1 MELFFK
7 QCRMTFV
14 ENGRYEDTG
23 QEKERGCI
31 TQSLM
36 REPVDC
42 IYIYRRRYIFTCN
55 NDIL

>member
-1 MELFFK
+1 
-7 QCRMTFV
+7 MTFV

-23 QEKERGCI
+23 QKKEWGYV

-36 REPVDC
+36 REPVDF
-42 IYIYRRRYIFTCN
+42 IYIYKRRYIFTCN